1 MDLGQKIKKIRLSL
15 GMTQQKLADKSN
27 VSKGYISMI
36 EKGVNPTTK
45 KKLVPTLEK
54 ISAIASAFN
63 MTVDEVVKGTD
74 DEIIIQTKPIFPSIL
89 DQIMTTASK
98 LKNARQTKVL
108 SFTQAQLDEQEGN
121 SINILPYSD
130 FTCYGAVSAG
140 TGEWLG
146 EEYKEEVTLPASIVP
161 NQAFDFVLRV
171 NGNSMEPLFKDN
183 EYIFVRKTE
192 DIRNGQI
199 GVFVVDGEA
208 YLKKAYLEKD
218 CLRLVSL
225 NKDYEDLLF
234 NGQNDIKLVGVV
246 VI

>member
-1 MDLGQKIKKIRLSL
+1 MNVLGTVIKELRKNKK
-15 GMTQQKLADKSN
+15 MTQKELSKLTGFKQNTISNHENGKRSLDEDDIQIYAQALN
-27 VSKGYISMI
+27 VSPQYLFNKLNNK
-36 EKGVNPTTK
+36 EVTTQYPLLSQITDTAA
-45 KKLVPTLEK
+45 KLHEP
-54 ISAIASAFN
+54 
-63 MTVDEVVKGTD
+63 
-74 DEIIIQTKPIFPSIL
+74 
-89 DQIMTTASK
+89 
-98 LKNARQTKVL
+98 RQKKVL
-108 SFTQAQLDEQEGN
+108 SFTQDQLDEQEGN
-121 SINILPYSD
+121 SINNILSYSD